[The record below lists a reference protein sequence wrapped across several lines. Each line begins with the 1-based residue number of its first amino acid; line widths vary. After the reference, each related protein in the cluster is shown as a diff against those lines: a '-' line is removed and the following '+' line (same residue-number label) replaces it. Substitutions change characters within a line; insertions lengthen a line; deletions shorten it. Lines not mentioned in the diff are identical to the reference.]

1 MRAFRDNPYQVFSGG
16 ASQALTGSICQYLG
30 VDVGEAY
37 IGRFPDGEIRLK
49 LNEDVRGHDV
59 FLVQATGPPVN
70 ENLMELL
77 VMVDAARRASA
88 RRITAVIPYYGYAR
102 MDRKD
107 EGRVPITAKLVAN
120 LLTTAGAD
128 RLLTLDL
135 HAMQIQGFFDI
146 PVDHLFAA
154 PLVAA
159 RLREAGHGDAV
170 VVAPDAG
177 SIKLAR
183 AYATLLGTDLA
194 LVDKRRLSP
203 EETEPTFVIGEVAG
217 RDVVLVDDIVSTA
230 GSVCAAARALG
241 ERGVNSVYVA
251 ATHAVLCGPA
261 MERLAESPIKRVFVT
276 DSVCPAR
283 GGRDE
288 VDWIEVVGVAPLLG
302 EAIRRIHE
310 DASISAL
317 FDGFA

>member
-1 MRAFRDNPYQVFSGG
+1 MPNNEFQIFSG
-16 ASQALTGSICQYLG
+16 SCNPALAERICEYLG
-30 VDVGEAY
+30 VYLGKAS

-49 LNEDVRGHDV
+49 LNDDVRGRDV
-59 FLVQATGPPVN
+59 FLVQPTAPPVN
-70 ENLMELL
+70 EHLMELL
-77 VMVDAARRASA
+77 VMIDASRRASA

-128 RLLTLDL
+128 RVLTLDL
-135 HAMQIQGFFDI
+135 HATQIQGFFDI

-154 PLVAA
+154 PLFA
-159 RLREAGHGDAV
+159 EALKEQNLGDIV

-177 SIKLAR
+177 SMKLAR
-183 AYATLLGTDLA
+183 AYASLLAADLA

-203 EETEPTFVIGEVAG
+203 EETEPSFVIGDVKG
-217 RDVVLVDDIVSTA
+217 RDVLIVDDMITTA
-230 GSVCAAARALG
+230 GSVVSGARALKD
-241 ERGVNSVYVA
+241 RGAKNVCVA

-261 MERLAESPIKRVFVT
+261 CDRLKQSPIDQIYVT
-276 DSVCPAR
+276 DSIPWDCS
-283 GGRDE
+283 RDE
-288 VDWIEVVGVAPLLG
+288 VAERITVVGVAPLLG

-310 DASISAL
+310 DESVSAL
-317 FDGFA
+317 FSKLA